1 MLIKIII
8 AIVVVIAAIVIYAS
22 TKPDTFTVERSAVIN
37 AAPEKVFAQIS
48 DLHNWQSWSPWE
60 RKDPNMKK
68 THSGAASGVGAIYAW
83 EGNSDV
89 GKVSMTI
96 VESIPNQK
104 LQIKLDFIAPFEA
117 HNMADLVLQAQGD
130 VTHVN
135 WKMYGPS
142 PFVTKLFGV
151 FINMDKMIG
160 KDFEEGLANLK
171 QVTEKN

>member
-8 AIVVVIAAIVIYAS
+8 AVVVVIAVILIYAS

-37 AAPEKVFAQIS
+37 AVPEKVFAQIN
-48 DLHNWQSWSPWE
+48 DLHNWTAWSTWE
-60 RKDPNMKK
+60 KMDPQMKK
-68 THSGAASGVGAIYAW
+68 TYSGAASGVGAMYAW
-83 EGNSDV
+83 EGNKKV
-89 GKVSMTI
+89 GKGSMEIT
-96 VESIPNQK
+96 ESVPDSK
-104 LQIKLDFIAPFEA
+104 VQIKLDFIEPFEG

-130 VTHVN
+130 GTRVN

-151 FINMDKMIG
+151 FVNMDKMIG
-160 KDFEEGLANLK
+160 KDFEDSFANLK